1 MGAGVIAFLLSW
13 VVGGG
18 ITLLAVCATI
28 LVVYAGLSRLPPTI
42 PVQTLMII
50 WIAYAGYAGAGLI
63 YHQGVSDADARVAKA
78 VAAEQTRQSAVRAK
92 ALDNAATRELA
103 ARADA
108 NAAEQKADEYAAKL
122 ATQPE
127 PVADAKGVCPPRFKL
142 GADDVRDL
150 GVFQH

>member
-1 MGAGVIAFLLSW
+1 MVALLLSPLARYAF
-13 VVGGG
+13 
-18 ITLLAVCATI
+18 IALAVLA
-28 LVVYAGLSRLPPTI
+28 VAGGLYGKGRHDGRVSAESR
-42 PVQTLMII
+42 
-50 WIAYAGYAGAGLI
+50 IAA
-63 YHQGVSDADARVAKA
+63 A
-78 VAAEQTRQSAVRAK
+78 VAAEQLRQAAVRAK

-127 PVADAKGVCPPRFKL
+127 PAADAKGACPPRFKL

>member
-1 MGAGVIAFLLSW
+1 MIAFLLSW

-18 ITLLAVCATI
+18 IALLAVCASV
-28 LVVYAGLSRLPPTI
+28 LVVYSGLSQLPPKI
-42 PVQTLMII
+42 PVQTILII

-63 YHQGVSDADARVAKA
+63 YHQGVRDADARVAAA

-108 NAAEQKADEYAAKL
+108 NALSDKVEAYERELAAQA
-122 ATQPE
+122 AT
-127 PVADAKGVCPPRFKL
+127 PVPAGSCAPDYRLRPADAQRLRGL
-142 GADDVRDL
+142 
-150 GVFQH
+150 Q